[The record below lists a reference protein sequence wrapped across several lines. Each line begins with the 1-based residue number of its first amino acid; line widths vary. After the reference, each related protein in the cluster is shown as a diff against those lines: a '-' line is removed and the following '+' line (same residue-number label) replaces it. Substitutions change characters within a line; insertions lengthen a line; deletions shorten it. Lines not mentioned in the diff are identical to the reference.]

1 MVHFV
6 GAGCGAPDLI
16 TVRGARLIA
25 GADVLIYAGSLVNP
39 EVLKYAG
46 SDCEIHDSA
55 RLTLEQVIEIV
66 KNAEAR
72 SKTTVRLHTGD
83 SSIYGAVREQ
93 FDLLES
99 LGIAYDVCP
108 GVSSFCGAAASLKA
122 EYTLLCFYDPSC
134 DECGRV
140 KGRLAASPAVC
151 GMVGEGR
158 LAVLSVNVAGDSG
171 AWRDAAV
178 PEGWT
183 DGCDVGERLVRGAVY
198 DLKAMP
204 TLYLL
209 DREKRVLL
217 KDTSVG
223 RLEAKLAGA
232 DF

>member
-1 MVHFV
+1 MCDEELYILVLRALTANPRI
-6 GAGCGAPDLI
+6 GE
-16 TVRGARLIA
+16 
-25 GADVLIYAGSLVNP
+25 ADKLRP
-39 EVLKYAG
+39 
-46 SDCEIHDSA
+46 
-55 RLTLEQVIEIV
+55 R
-66 KNAEAR
+66 R
-72 SKTTVRLHTGD
+72 
-83 SSIYGAVREQ
+83 
-93 FDLLES
+93 LLETVS
-99 LGIAYDVCP
+99 KNRPGDKAADFEFLGRD
-108 GVSSFCGAAASLKA
+108 GVKRRMSHLKA

-183 DGCDVGERLVRGAVY
+183 DGCDVGDRLVRGAVY